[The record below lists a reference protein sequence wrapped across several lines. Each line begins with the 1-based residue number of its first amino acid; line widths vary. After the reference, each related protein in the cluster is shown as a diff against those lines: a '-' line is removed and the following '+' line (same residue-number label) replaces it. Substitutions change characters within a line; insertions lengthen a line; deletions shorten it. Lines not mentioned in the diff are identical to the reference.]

1 MSAVKIDHYSDVL
14 CVWAYISQVRV
25 QELRDTF
32 EDDVDFSYHY
42 IDIFGD
48 IRGKM
53 QEQWSSRGGVAAYA
67 THVHEIVDKFEHVSL
82 HKDVWRKHVP
92 VSSMPAHVFLSAAAH
107 LEAEDPI
114 LSGAQD
120 RLDSLIRAAF
130 FELNLDVSDNDT
142 LLQLVDEAML
152 PVDRV
157 LRIMRRGIA
166 HAKLSSGL
174 KSARESG
181 VKSSPT
187 MTFNEGRQ
195 MLSGNVGYR
204 ILEANVRELLEA
216 PGDQQSWC

>member
-1 MSAVKIDHYSDVL
+1 MSALKINHYSDVL

-32 EDDVDFSYHY
+32 KDDVAFSYHY

-48 IRGKM
+48 IRSKM
-53 QEQWSSRGGVAAYA
+53 HAQWDSRGGLEGYA
-67 THVHEIVDKFEHVSL
+67 SHVHEIGNKFDHVSL
-82 HKDVWRKHVP
+82 HNGIWRNNVP
-92 VSSMPAHVFLSAAAH
+92 ESSMPAHLFLSAAAH
-107 LEAEDPI
+107 LEAEEPA
-114 LSGAQD
+114 LRGAQE
-120 RLDSLIRAAF
+120 RLDHLIRMAF
-130 FELNLDVSDNDT
+130 FELNADVSDNDT
-142 LLQLVDEAML
+142 LVQLVDEAML
-152 PVDRV
+152 PVDSLLGV
-157 LRIMRRGIA
+157 MRRGIA

-174 KSARESG
+174 KLARESG

-187 MTFNEGRQ
+187 MIFNEGRQ

>member
-1 MSAVKIDHYSDVL
+1 MSAVKISHYSDVL

-25 QELRDTF
+25 QELRDAF
-32 EDDVDFSYHY
+32 KDDVVFSYHY

-48 IRGKM
+48 VRSKM
-53 QEQWSSRGGVAAYA
+53 QNQWDSKGGVDAYA
-67 THVHEIVDKFEHVSL
+67 THVHEIGDKFEHVSL
-82 HKDVWRKHVP
+82 HNDVWRKHVP

-107 LEAEDPI
+107 LEAEDPT
-114 LSGAQD
+114 LSGAQE

-152 PVDRV
+152 PVDSV
-157 LRIMRRGIA
+157 LRVMRRGIA

-174 KSARESG
+174 KSAREAG